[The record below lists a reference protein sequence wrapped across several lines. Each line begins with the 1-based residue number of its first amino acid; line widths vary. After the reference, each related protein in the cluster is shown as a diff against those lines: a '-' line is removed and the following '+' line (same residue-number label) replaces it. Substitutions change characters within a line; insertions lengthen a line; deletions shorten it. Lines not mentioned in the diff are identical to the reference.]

1 MKECP
6 HINGRDPLLEFAGE
20 SVLPYSFLAPETS
33 HPVGGEDVVRQ
44 RLAEGAEVRLRE
56 AVPGGDHVGLVGDT
70 LGALGHAVV
79 GQQLTPPYQ
88 GHIAWYEPGENP
100 LIVNLSPVLVRNPAA

>member
-1 MKECP
+1 M
-6 HINGRDPLLEFAGE
+6 
-20 SVLPYSFLAPETS
+20 
-33 HPVGGEDVVRQ
+33 VRQ
-44 RLAEGAEVRLRE
+44 RPTEGAKISLRE
-56 AVPGGDHVGLVGDT
+56 AVSSGDHVGLVGDT

-79 GQQLTPPYQ
+79 GQQLAPPYQ